1 MWAQNMHTDEL
12 MIKLCLEI
20 LLQFAH
26 EEEKELYVK

>member
-1 MWAQNMHTDEL
+1 MHTDEL

-26 EEEKELYVK
+26 EVEKELYVK